1 MQGIIGAMPLGAFRP
16 SIAERVGDLLL
27 RRPAV
32 WLAGIVATV
41 VTVLVR
47 PDLESASAIA
57 LAVMLVVLGTVIIV
71 VKDRLWIV
79 GGRPRIRY
87 ERMTRRRLLALGIAV
102 GTVTLSTGLLA
113 WWLRS
118 TMLSV
123 YEETLARRRRQKAK

>member
-1 MQGIIGAMPLGAFRP
+1 MLPRAFRP

-32 WLAGIVATV
+32 WLAGILATV

-47 PDLESASAIA
+47 PDLESAAAIA
-57 LAVMLVVLGTVIIV
+57 LAVALVVLGTAIILV
-71 VKDRLWIV
+71 MDRLWIL
-79 GGRPRIRY
+79 GGRPMIRS

-113 WWLRS
+113 WWLQS

-123 YEETLARRRRQKAK
+123 YEETLTQRGRPKPK